1 MGENDTPESIQVIRL
16 FLREVE
22 CYDMKWFASIGGY
35 SAYAQLR
42 NVELLVERLGRQN
55 GHLSR
60 AAEQRNEAVS
70 AGQICPSCAGRG
82 YTQNYLGLRYRCMEC
97 DGTGQI

>member
-1 MGENDTPESIQVIRL
+1 MSENDTPESIQVIRL

-42 NVELLVERLGRQN
+42 NVELLVKRLGRQN
-55 GHLSR
+55 EHLSR
-60 AAEQRNEAVS
+60 SAEQRNEAVS
-70 AGQICPSCAGRG
+70 VGQICPSCDGKG
-82 YTQNYLGLRYRCMEC
+82 YTQGYLELRYRCLKC
-97 DGTGQI
+97 NGTGHI